1 MQTLLNPAFC
11 DNAVL
16 FLESSMNIG
25 GQEFQL
31 LQQMTELQQRGWR
44 TRLVCKPN
52 SRISHHALALGLE
65 VVTARF
71 RNALHLPS
79 ILTVRRQLIEL
90 NASAVIVHSGHDA
103 NIGALA
109 SRLCGRKRP
118 IVIRMRTYQNGLP
131 QAFPYRYLFD
141 YTWACSA
148 HLRGRILKNPA
159 IPDTKVGVLYPGVD
173 FVAMTEKAQQAAM
186 PSAAEQWLATRPG
199 PTMLQG
205 AMLRQEKGHAVI
217 LQALPSILK
226 QHPNLRYLIAGEGSL
241 HASLQAIIIEL
252 GLQENVCLL
261 GLVNPI
267 GGLLSRSDLAILPSL
282 IEPFGLFQIEAL
294 NLGIPTIASDVDG
307 IPETMSHQEHGLLVE
322 SGNVEAWVAAISWAL
337 SHLDQMR
344 TWAEAGKH
352 KNRAR
357 FSVEKNIQ
365 QLLTF
370 IQERRK

>member
-1 MQTLLNPAFC
+1 
-11 DNAVL
+11 
-16 FLESSMNIG
+16 
-25 GQEFQL
+25 
-31 LQQMTELQQRGWR
+31 
-44 TRLVCKPN
+44 
-52 SRISHHALALGLE
+52 
-65 VVTARF
+65 
-71 RNALHLPS
+71 
-79 ILTVRRQLIEL
+79 
-90 NASAVIVHSGHDA
+90 
-103 NIGALA
+103 
-109 SRLCGRKRP
+109 
-118 IVIRMRTYQNGLP
+118 
-131 QAFPYRYLFD
+131 
-141 YTWACSA
+141 
-148 HLRGRILKNPA
+148 LRGRILKNPA

-199 PTMLQG
+199 PIMLQG

-241 HASLQAIIIEL
+241 HASLQAMIIEL

-365 QLLTF
+365 QLLMF